1 MNAKRTRLFVIVDP
15 QAEHQIA
22 LVKALLIAKL
32 GDCQIHAFLCIHRD
46 MKESDQ
52 YASRKDFK
60 HQTLIEAEQ
69 WLDQQLEPCQV
80 AGVPF
85 TKQVIWNSR
94 WYDSALQAIGKSNC
108 DLVIKSSFHHSKSR
122 RFYSA
127 TSDYHLMRHCACPI
141 LFAHLTQEWKSNQ
154 VLACLDLESN
164 DPKHARLNSVIIRD
178 ARAIAN
184 IVGME
189 LNIVAAYSND
199 IASDSLPV
207 KGHGHAV
214 SAEQLADF
222 YDVEVSRVYLR
233 QGKTIA
239 TLKETC
245 DEIDPSILIIGTLAR
260 TGISGKLI
268 GNTAEKLLDLVDADL
283 LTVI

>member
-1 MNAKRTRLFVIVDP
+1 MTAKHTKLFVIVDP
-15 QAEHQIA
+15 QATHQIA

-32 GDCQIHAFLCIHRD
+32 GDCQIHAFLCVHRD
-46 MKESDQ
+46 MKESNQ

-69 WLDQQLEPCQV
+69 WLNQQLEPCQV

-94 WYDSALQAIGKSNC
+94 WYDSALQAIAKSQC
-108 DLVIKSSFHHSKSR
+108 DLVIKSSFHHSKSK
-122 RFYSA
+122 RFYRA
-127 TSDYHLMRHCACPI
+127 TSDYTLMRHCACPI
-141 LFAHLTQEWKSNQ
+141 LFAHQTQEWQSNQ
-154 VLACLDLESN
+154 VLACVDLESN
-164 DPKHARLNSVIIRD
+164 DPQHARLNNVIIRD
-178 ARAIAN
+178 ARAVAS

-189 LNIVAAYSND
+189 LNIIAAYRSE

-207 KGHGHAV
+207 KGHGPTV

-233 QGKTIA
+233 KGETIA
-239 TLKETC
+239 TLKGTC
-245 DEIDPSILIIGTLAR
+245 DEIEPSILVIGTIAR
-260 TGISGKLI
+260 TGISGKVI

-283 LTVI
+283 LTVN